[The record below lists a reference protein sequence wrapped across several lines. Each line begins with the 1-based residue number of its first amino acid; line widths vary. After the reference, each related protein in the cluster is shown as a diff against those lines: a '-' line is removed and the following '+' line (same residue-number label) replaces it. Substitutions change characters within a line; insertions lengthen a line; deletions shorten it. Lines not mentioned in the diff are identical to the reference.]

1 MLTHLMHKSACQ
13 MDGGHV
19 CRMQSQEIPLT
30 SSIYCISESSV
41 APASKEKSKKEVKS
55 AKPGLLIPTHSG
67 AELHTGERVR
77 HFASNRAHGR
87 HERRVL
93 ELQNLRPKKGDP
105 RFPTELLANRL
116 LNKPNYHFLWCNLRF
131 QRAHSSSYILH
142 LKSGKVCGICL

>member
-77 HFASNRAHGR
+77 HFASNRVGR
-87 HERRVL
+87 E
-93 ELQNLRPKKGDP
+93 EG
-105 RFPTELLANRL
+105 
-116 LNKPNYHFLWCNLRF
+116 
-131 QRAHSSSYILH
+131 
-142 LKSGKVCGICL
+142 VC